1 MVTMDHWIADRS
13 VVSVP
18 RTMSDP
24 LRLHRFTYNDQMEE
38 WRRGVFLGVSHAE
51 CKPQIPPPK
60 KIFGDLHALTYEL
73 NSNKKFVMMIKL
85 DERNFFLQSRPPA
98 ALAVA
103 KKNCKRSAV
112 ANFLFTV
119 PMVIS

>member
-1 MVTMDHWIADRS
+1 MDHWIADRS

-38 WRRGVFLGVSHAE
+38 WRRGVFLGVSHA
-51 CKPQIPPPK
+51 KSANPKSPRQK
-60 KIFGDLHALTYEL
+60 KIFGDLHTLTYEL

-85 DERNFFLQSRPPA
+85 DERKFFYKADHPPR
-98 ALAVA
+98 LRWP
-103 KKNCKRSAV
+103 KK
-112 ANFLFTV
+112 L
-119 PMVIS
+119 